1 MSALLVSVKRELQLI
16 FRNGITVFMV
26 AAPAILALVFILVFG
41 AVNKTNLNL
50 AIDGSVS
57 AAQEEKLLRVAD
69 VTRYEDIL
77 AVEGRVRETDALAG
91 VVISN
96 GAARLIVE
104 GNEGEMFAEAA
115 AKIVGLALGAQGEP
129 LPYNSESLPAKGTM
143 AYSISMICMLLM
155 SLFIGGATVGLSIVD
170 EREGG
175 AIRAVAVS
183 PMRLSLFAATKL
195 LPALLLGLFGMAA
208 AALIIGKAALLPQYL
223 LLALCSLFVCGMM
236 TFAVGAFANNQVAAI
251 GVLKILVPVSMILP
265 VSAMFVP
272 QQWQFAFYA
281 LPMYWQYRA
290 LSAILSGE
298 AALMYMLLTLLV
310 SVPWFAGTLWLF
322 RKKTNFRNANINKGR

>member
-1 MSALLVSVKRELQLI
+1 MSALLVSVQREFRLI
-16 FRNGITVFMV
+16 FRNGISIFMV

-41 AVNKTNLNL
+41 SVNNTSLNL

-57 AAQEEKLLRVAD
+57 AAQEEKLSRVAD
-69 VTRYEDIL
+69 MVRYDDAI
-77 AVEGRVRETDALAG
+77 AVEARVRETDALAG
-91 VVISN
+91 VVVTEGTVRIF
-96 GAARLIVE
+96 VE

-115 AKIVGLALGAQGEP
+115 AEIVGLALGAEGAIM
-129 LPYNSESLPAKGTM
+129 PYESESIVAKGTM
-143 AYSISMICMLLM
+143 AYHVSMISMLLL

-175 AIRAVAVS
+175 AIRAVTVS

-208 AALIIGKAALLPQYL
+208 AAFIIGKAALVPQYL
-223 LLALCSLFVCGMM
+223 LLALCSVFVSGMM
-236 TFAVGAFANNQVAAI
+236 TFAIGAFASNQVAAI

-272 QQWQFAFYA
+272 QQWQFAFFP

-298 AALMYMLLTLLV
+298 GALLYMLLTLLV
-310 SVPWFAGTLWLF
+310 GVPWFAGALWLF
-322 RKKTNFRNANINKGR
+322 CKRTNFRNTNSKKGR

>member
-1 MSALLVSVKRELQLI
+1 MNALLVSVKREFQLI
-16 FRNGITVFMV
+16 FRNGISIFMV

-69 VTRYEDIL
+69 VTRYDDF
-77 AVEGRVRETDALAG
+77 VEMEARVRETDAFAG
-91 VVISN
+91 VVMSN

-115 AKIVGLALGAQGEP
+115 AKIVGLALGAQAEIM
-129 LPYNSESLPAKGTM
+129 PYASESLAAKSTM

-155 SLFIGGATVGLSIVD
+155 ALFIGGATVGLSIVD

-175 AIRAVAVS
+175 AIRAVTVS
-183 PMRLSLFAATKL
+183 PMRLSLYVATKL
-195 LPALLLGLFGMAA
+195 LPALLLGLFGIAA
-208 AALIIGKAALLPQYL
+208 AALIIGKASLLPQYL
-223 LLALCSLFVCGMM
+223 LLALCSVFVSGMM
-236 TFAVGAFANNQVAAI
+236 TFAVGAFANNQVAAV
-251 GVLKILVPVSMILP
+251 GVLKILVPIGMILP

-272 QQWQFAFYA
+272 QQWQSLYYV

-290 LSAILSGE
+290 LSAILAGE
-298 AALMYMLLTLLV
+298 MALKYTMLTLLV
-310 SVPWFAGTLWLF
+310 SVPWFAAVLWLF
-322 RKKTNFRNANINKGR
+322 TRKTNFRKGR